1 MSVTL
6 ALLLCFGGWA
16 GLALAMPRHARQVFG
31 SGLAPTRQRLL
42 RLAGV
47 IWLGLGG
54 WLCLAIWGWRIG
66 LVAWFGIAG
75 AAALVLVFLLPY
87 IQRRPQ

>member
-1 MSVTL
+1 MSVAL
-6 ALLLCFGGWA
+6 ALLLCFGGWGA
-16 GLALAMPRHARQVFG
+16 LALAMPRHARQVLG
-31 SGLAPTRQRLL
+31 HGTAPTRAFLL
-42 RLAGV
+42 RLAGGC
-47 IWLGLGG
+47 WLGLGG

-87 IQRRPQ
+87 IQRRPL